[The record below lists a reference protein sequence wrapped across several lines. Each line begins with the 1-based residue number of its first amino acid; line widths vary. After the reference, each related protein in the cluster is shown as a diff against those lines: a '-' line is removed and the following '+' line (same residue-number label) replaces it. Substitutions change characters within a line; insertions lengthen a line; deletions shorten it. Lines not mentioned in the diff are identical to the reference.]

1 MRKMLKKIAAIAA
14 GASMLGATLLGA
26 AAADLSDYPAPFVTD
41 GKFNAVL
48 VIGAKAQPIDNIGV
62 TNIATSLQ
70 YVSTTAVSGSTE
82 VSISE
87 GVKIEKTGD
96 DLNYFETL
104 NDIQATPLDD
114 SDLPTVLADGTYED
128 NEGDNEN
135 DVTYT
140 QTLALL
146 AGTGTLD
153 FVQPKDMD
161 AGAYL
166 VFTEDDNVYNFT
178 LEFDDVVEFDSAD
191 ATDDLGST
199 TLELQ
204 GQTYTITK
212 AAVTGAALTKLTM
225 LAGETTR
232 WLTQA
237 EPFTVMQEGKSYT
250 VTVVDVSEDETKC
263 GIDVDGQVMWIDVD
277 QTKSFG
283 ALDIGVTD
291 AVAIHEEAQNKDI
304 CEVNI
309 GATELVLE
317 NGQQV
322 VVNGV
327 EVDGSVVGITGDDDE
342 WYGLN
347 VVFGPDSD
355 DVNLKP
361 SEAYTDPVMGNFKF
375 LFAGMTESMEKVE
388 LKTSGS
394 SDAALTF
401 PNNDGKEVE
410 VPMFLNETKIWD
422 IQLGNDVDERLLM
435 DGESYEASTGVE
447 GTMFFFVTTGG
458 ETHIL
463 SIENVDETD
472 DKVDIKDLTY
482 GTTYNDKDYTDG
494 GWTDVAL
501 GSLGTAELY
510 LEEVVA
516 GKVTYI
522 EIGDN
527 MLCTAD
533 NCVGT
538 ESLLTNN
545 GMSINFTVS
554 GVGNLTTVSFR
565 GNQDGDIDDVAVDVD
580 LSYDPD
586 DEDINIM
593 TPAGVDLVDISEDNS
608 DTKLGVTDK
617 GTKYT
622 YDDEN
627 KDSLVIDHPD
637 GDVKGNVFVAPI
649 AGEAVTSST
658 GSVVVN
664 KIDVGSTKF
673 DSEVDSVSA
682 QNVIAVGGPCV
693 NTVSADLLGN
703 PADCTAGF
711 EVGKAMVK
719 LFANGDNV
727 ALLVAGF
734 TGEDT
739 RAASKVMANYEDYD
753 LSGMEVEV
761 TTATETVTKVG

>member
-1 MRKMLKKIAAIAA
+1 MRKMLKKIAAITA